1 MIDRGDSRL
10 IGSIERNAEAN
21 EFVIR
26 ADKFENDIYFELQLF
41 SLSPILCVAT
51 ENTCVKYSRFI
62 FCFTNPL
69 FRKLFNSYINVFSKK
84 FLIILCTNLFI
95 DLSIITEIEMETYE
109 IENTK

>member
-26 ADKFENDIYFELQLF
+26 ADKFENDIYFELQLIF
-41 SLSPILCVAT
+41 FIYDSLRCDWEYLCEIFEIYFLFYKPSFQKTFQLLYQRILQKIP
-51 ENTCVKYSRFI
+51 NHFMYK
-62 FCFTNPL
+62 
-69 FRKLFNSYINVFSKK
+69 
-84 FLIILCTNLFI
+84 FI